1 MKRCFTRLKGKKG
14 FTLME
19 VVVALAVVGIIAAM
33 ILPLVSSAMKSF
45 SAANSLRNTAIAAE
59 KKNTTGDSSNSFSD
73 MYVTIQ
79 LDTYG
84 GATVAESRFKFTKS
98 TASES
103 KYDVTVTY
111 YELKKG
117 DETK

>member
-1 MKRCFTRLKGKKG
+1 MRRFFRRSKGKKG

-33 ILPLVSSAMKSF
+33 LLPLISSAMQSF
-45 SAANSLRNTAIAAE
+45 SAAASLKRTATAAE
-59 KKNTTGDSSNSFSD
+59 KANATSTSNTLTD
-73 MYVTIQ
+73 MYITIH
-79 LDTYG
+79 LDTNG
-84 GATVAESRFKFTKS
+84 GGSNAESRFKFTKS

-117 DETK
+117 DEEK

>member
-1 MKRCFTRLKGKKG
+1 MRLFHNRMRGKKG

-33 ILPLVSSAMKSF
+33 ILPLTASALTSF
-45 SAANSLRNTAIAAE
+45 SAADSLRKTATSAE
-59 KKNTTGDSSNSFSD
+59 DKNATGTSNTTAD
-73 MYVTIQ
+73 MYVTIH
-79 LDTYG
+79 LDTDG
-84 GATVAESRFKFTKS
+84 NGANAESRFKFTKAES
-98 TASES
+98 KDS

-111 YELKKG
+111 YELKYG